1 MEYIKVDQVP
11 PNFMKVVP
19 SNDGPDY
26 SQLTNPKPSPGLGQA
41 VPIKIRLRRGH
52 LDLSEG

>member
-26 SQLTNPKPSPGLGQA
+26 SQLTKPKPSPGLGQA
-41 VPIKIRLRRGH
+41 VPIKIRLRRPPRPK
-52 LDLSEG
+52 